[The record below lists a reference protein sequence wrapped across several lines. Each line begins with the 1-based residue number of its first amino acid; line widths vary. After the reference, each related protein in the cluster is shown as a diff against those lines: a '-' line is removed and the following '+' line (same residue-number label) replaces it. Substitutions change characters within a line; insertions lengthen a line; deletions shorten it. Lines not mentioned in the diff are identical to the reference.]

1 MRPVVKSLSSCEE
14 SRSFSS
20 TRLFVCVPAPSLSE
34 MSSVTKSLRCRLL
47 KCLVLAALVALSFYG
62 FDKLTS
68 LPPKPSRLLPKDLYK
83 PISPLSYKYLLNQP
97 DLCQNRKPFLL
108 LMIPVT
114 HQDSES
120 RTAIRKTWGQ
130 ENLVP
135 HVDITR
141 VFFIGEPREHDP
153 KLEEDLWKESMAYRD
168 IVQMDFLDSYH
179 NLTIKTMM
187 IMNWVANY
195 CRSAQYAMK
204 IDSDIF
210 LNVPYLVDYLQ
221 NKAKQNFITGSVITD
236 GRPRRNPNS
245 KWYLSEEMYPEN
257 LFPPYLSGAGY
268 VFSVDLAK
276 KISMAS
282 KFVRPIPMEDVYVGL
297 CLNFLSVRPE
307 FAWTLLPY
315 RNLFEVRRLDY
326 DRCTFSKRIIV
337 TGFTST
343 KLMSMWNDFQSAAS
357 SC

>member
-1 MRPVVKSLSSCEE
+1 MPPVIKTL
-14 SRSFSS
+14 RS
-20 TRLFVCVPAPSLSE
+20 
-34 MSSVTKSLRCRLL
+34 RLL
-47 KCLVLAALVALSFYG
+47 QLLVLVALGALSRYAFE
-62 FDKLTS
+62 KHRAS
-68 LPPKPSRLLPKDLYK
+68 LPSKPSRLLPKELYK
-83 PISPLSYKYLLNQP
+83 LISPSTYKYLLNQP
-97 DLCQNRKPFLL
+97 DLCLNRKPFLA

-114 HQDSES
+114 LQDSES

-135 HVDITR
+135 HVDIVR
-141 VFFIGEPREHDP
+141 VFFVGEPKEHNP
-153 KLEEDLWKESMAYRD
+153 KLVENLRKESAKYKD

-187 IMNWVANY
+187 IMNWVANH

-204 IDSDIF
+204 IDADIF
-210 LNVPYLVDYLQ
+210 LNMPYLVAYLQ
-221 NKAKQNFITGSVITD
+221 NKAKHNYITGSVIND
-236 GRPRRNPNS
+236 GQPRRNPNS
-245 KWYLSEEMYPEN
+245 KWYLSEELYPEN

-297 CLNFLSVRPE
+297 CLHFLSVQPE
-307 FAWTLLPY
+307 FAWTVLPY

-326 DRCTFSKRIIV
+326 DRCTFAKLIIV
-337 TGFTST
+337 TGFTSS
-343 KLMSMWNDFQSAAS
+343 KLMSLWTDFQSAEF

>member
-1 MRPVVKSLSSCEE
+1 MRFGTSPWSCHP
-14 SRSFSS
+14 RAC
-20 TRLFVCVPAPSLSE
+20 LFWSE
-34 MSSVTKSLRCRLL
+34 MTPVTKPLRSRLL
-47 KCLVLAALVALSFYG
+47 KLLVLAALIALFLYVSV
-62 FDKLTS
+62 KHTAS
-68 LPPKPSRLLPKDLYK
+68 LPPKSSRLLPKELYK
-83 PISPLSYKYLLNQP
+83 LISPLTYKYLLNQP
-97 DLCQNRKPFLL
+97 DLCQNRKPFLVL
-108 LMIPVT
+108 VIPVT
-114 HQDSES
+114 LQDSES

-135 HVDITR
+135 HVDTAR
-141 VFFIGEPREHDP
+141 VFFIGEPRERDP
-153 KLEEDLWKESMAYRD
+153 KLEEDLEKESMAYRD
-168 IVQMDFLDSYH
+168 IVQMDFLDTYH

-187 IMNWVANY
+187 IMNWLASY

-204 IDSDIF
+204 IDADIF
-210 LNVPYLVDYLQ
+210 LNLPYLVDYLQ
-221 NKAKQNFITGSVITD
+221 NKAKHNYITGSVITD

-245 KWYLSEEMYPEN
+245 KWYLSEELYSEN

-282 KFVRPIPMEDVYVGL
+282 KFVRPIPMEDVYVGM
-297 CLNFLSVRPE
+297 CLHFLNIRPE

-315 RNLFEVRRLDY
+315 KNLFEIRHLDY
-326 DRCTFSKRIIV
+326 DRCTFAKRVIV

-343 KLMSMWNDFQSAAS
+343 KLMSMWTDFQSAAF

>member
-1 MRPVVKSLSSCEE
+1 
-14 SRSFSS
+14 
-20 TRLFVCVPAPSLSE
+20 
-34 MSSVTKSLRCRLL
+34 
-47 KCLVLAALVALSFYG
+47 
-62 FDKLTS
+62 
-68 LPPKPSRLLPKDLYK
+68 
-83 PISPLSYKYLLNQP
+83 
-97 DLCQNRKPFLL
+97 
-108 LMIPVT
+108 MIPVT
-114 HQDSES
+114 LQDSES

-135 HVDITR
+135 HADIVR
-141 VFFIGEPREHDP
+141 VFFVGEPKEHDP
-153 KLEEDLWKESMAYRD
+153 KLVENLRKESAKYKD

-187 IMNWVANY
+187 IMNWVANH

-204 IDSDIF
+204 IDADIF
-210 LNVPYLVDYLQ
+210 LNMPYLVAYLQ
-221 NKAKQNFITGSVITD
+221 NKAKHNYITGSVITD
-236 GRPRRNPNS
+236 GQPRRNPDS
-245 KWYLSEEMYPEN
+245 KWYLSEELYPEN

-297 CLNFLSVRPE
+297 CLHFLSVRPE
-307 FAWTLLPY
+307 FAWTVLPY

-326 DRCTFSKRIIV
+326 DRCTFAKRIIV
-337 TGFTST
+337 TGFTSS
-343 KLMSMWNDFQSAAS
+343 KLMSLWTDFQSAEF

>member
-1 MRPVVKSLSSCEE
+1 
-14 SRSFSS
+14 
-20 TRLFVCVPAPSLSE
+20 
-34 MSSVTKSLRCRLL
+34 MSPVTKSLRSRLL
-47 KCLVLAALVALSFYG
+47 KCLLLAALIALSLFL
-62 FDKLTS
+62 FKKWTS
-68 LPPKPSRLLPKDLYK
+68 LPPKPSQLLPRHIYK
-83 PISPLSYKYLLNQP
+83 PLSPLSYKYLLNQP
-97 DLCQNRKPFLL
+97 DLCQNRKPFLVL
-108 LMIPVT
+108 LIPVT
-114 HQDSES
+114 LRDAES
-120 RTAIRKTWGQ
+120 RTAIRKTWAQ
-130 ENLVP
+130 DNLLQ
-135 HVDITR
+135 HVDIAR
-141 VFFIGEPREHDP
+141 VFFIGEPRERDP
-153 KLEEDLWKESMAYRD
+153 KLEENLKKESLAYKD
-168 IVQMDFLDSYH
+168 IVQMDFLDSYY

-221 NKAKQNFITGSVITD
+221 NKAKHNFITGSVITD

-245 KWYLSEEMYPEN
+245 KWHLSEEIYPEN
-257 LFPPYLSGAGY
+257 LFPPYVSGAGY

-282 KFVRPIPMEDVYVGL
+282 KFVRPIPMEDVYIGL
-297 CLNFLSVRPE
+297 CLNFLSVRPK

-315 RNLFEVRRLDY
+315 RNLFEVRHLDY

-343 KLMSMWNDFQSAAS
+343 ELMNMWKDFQSAAF